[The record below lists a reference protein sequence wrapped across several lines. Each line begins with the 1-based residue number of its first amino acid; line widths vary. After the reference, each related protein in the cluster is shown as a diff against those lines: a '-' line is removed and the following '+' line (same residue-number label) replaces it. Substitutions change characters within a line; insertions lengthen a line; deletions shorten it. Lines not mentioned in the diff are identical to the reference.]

1 MYLDFTHVVKL
12 DKRNKLNELVR
23 LNDMSNKIRVN
34 ITVDKIL
41 LDRAKKKLGLF
52 GGKLSGLFNAYLL
65 EFVNS
70 MEKSPSA
77 NYENVIL
84 RITEMEKRLVH
95 IEKKLK

>member
-1 MYLDFTHVVKL
+1 
-12 DKRNKLNELVR
+12 
-23 LNDMSNKIRVN
+23 MSNKIRVN

-41 LDRAKKKLGLF
+41 LDRAKKKLDLF

-77 NYENVIL
+77 NYEKIIQ
-84 RITEMEKRLVH
+84 RMTEMEKRLTQ
-95 IEKKLK
+95 IEKKTK